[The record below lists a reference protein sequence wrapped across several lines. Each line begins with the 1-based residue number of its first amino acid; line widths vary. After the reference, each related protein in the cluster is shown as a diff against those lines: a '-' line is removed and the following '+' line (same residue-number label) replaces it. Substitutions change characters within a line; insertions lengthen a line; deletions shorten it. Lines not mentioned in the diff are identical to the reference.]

1 MVLVS
6 DEESPVDCSSM
17 DVFPAAMIM
26 SHLTAMK
33 NGSAEAR
40 QRFPRLLQI
49 VDYYPETIETF
60 CEKVTLGVMSL
71 LMCTLFRSFKVS

>member
-1 MVLVS
+1 
-6 DEESPVDCSSM
+6 M
-17 DVFPAAMIM
+17 DLFSAAMIM

-49 VDYYPETIETF
+49 VDYYPETIGTF
-60 CEKVTLGVMSL
+60 CKKVAMDRF
-71 LMCTLFRSFKVS
+71 CTTVVNEYIIFTALR